1 MSETLT
7 LDLAG
12 IVRESIVDGPGIRFV
27 VFCQGCPHNCE
38 GCHNPATHEFGAGKE
53 TSVERILE
61 EFDKDPLLDGVTLSG
76 GEPFCQP
83 VPMAAIARGV
93 KERGKNVFAFTGFT
107 YEELVKKAQ
116 SGDGT
121 QELLDLCDY
130 IVDGRFVLKERDLSL
145 RFRGSRNQRILDM
158 QKTREA
164 GEPVLAEEY
173 M

>member
-1 MSETLT
+1 MPPLETRRHT
-7 LDLAG
+7 SM
-12 IVRESIVDGPGIRFV
+12 INP
-27 VFCQGCPHNCE
+27 
-38 GCHNPATHEFGAGKE
+38 PATF
-53 TSVERILE
+53 ER
-61 EFDKDPLLDGVTLSG
+61 LSFS
-76 GEPFCQP
+76 ERQMATPA

-121 QELLDLCDY
+121 QELLDLCDM
-130 IVDGRFVLKERDLSL
+130 IVDGRFVLAERDLSL

-164 GEPVLAEEY
+164 GVPVLAEEY

>member
-1 MSETLT
+1 MKLRI
-7 LDLAG
+7 AG
-12 IVRESIVDGPGIRFV
+12 TVNDSIVDGPGIRFAIFV
-27 VFCQGCPHNCE
+27 QGCPHNCE
-38 GCHNPATHEFGAGKE
+38 GCHNPATHAFGAGKE

-121 QELLDLCDY
+121 QELLDLCDM
-130 IVDGRFVLKERDLSL
+130 IVDGRFVLAERDLSL

-164 GEPVLAEEY
+164 GVPVLAEEY